1 MSLSFN
7 PSAQR
12 AGTTIIMKPTISAAL
27 RGLVLLLLIITLL
40 PSCKKDEPGAS
51 GPPANEEELITTV
64 RLHFHSVGGAEHK
77 HWTYRDIDGPGGND
91 PVVEVDS
98 LSSDSVYHVEIDV
111 LDESASPADTITA
124 EIEDEGADHQFF
136 FQPSG
141 VNIAVAYDDADV
153 NGRPIGL
160 RSIWTVGASGSG
172 TMLITLRHEPD
183 KTAPG
188 VTNGDISNAG
198 GETDIAVDFTPVV
211 VD

>member
-1 MSLSFN
+1 
-7 PSAQR
+7 
-12 AGTTIIMKPTISAAL
+12 MKPTIHAAL
-27 RGLVLLLLIITLL
+27 RGLAFLLLIITLL

-64 RLHFHSVGGAEHK
+64 RLHFHSVGGTEHK

-91 PVVEVDS
+91 PVLEVDS

-111 LDESASPADTITA
+111 LDESVSPADTITA
-124 EIEDEGADHQFF
+124 EIEAEGADHQFF

-141 VNIAVAYDDADV
+141 VNITVAYDDADV

-160 RSIWTVGASGSG
+160 RSIWTIGAPGNGS
-172 TMLITLRHEPD
+172 MLITLRHEPD

-188 VTNGDISNAG
+188 VSTGDISNAG
-198 GETDIAVDFTPVV
+198 GDTDIAPNFTSVV